1 MTGAWR
7 CFIIMSRA
15 LFLLLFSSLIAPLHG
30 KETAGLQQDLLK
42 VYQTWRQTMI
52 RKDYKSW
59 KQVTAYARQIE
70 TRNLVVSQ
78 KKRFPSAMFALP
90 MKPPAIERL
99 RLLQVNE
106 KGPTAVAI
114 FYGKADLDVK
124 AAAPNSLLVLRY
136 LKEGNQWKFYRLALM
151 SQLPPEVIAD
161 VSANTLGFLKDAV
174 FQPSGRSP
182 NVQKPCEIPD
192 YIADIH
198 LITYG
203 FDTSV
208 TVNGISTHEASDT
221 HGTQLVIGGLRNGKN
236 TIEVEGKRLRG
247 SAKGKKSLKVSVHLK
262 TGNRKSPAVQVF
274 EFKPD
279 PAKGPY
285 TYTGEF
291 VVDKTTIG
299 RHFRR

>member
-1 MTGAWR
+1 M
-7 CFIIMSRA
+7 FRA
-15 LFLLLFSSLIAPLHG
+15 LCLLLFSSLIVPLHA
-30 KETAGLQQDLLK
+30 KESAGLQRDLLK
-42 VYQTWRQTMI
+42 VYQTWRQSMI

-78 KKRFPSAMFALP
+78 KKRFPAAMFALP
-90 MKPPAIERL
+90 MKPPAIDRL
-99 RLLQVNE
+99 RLLQVKA
-106 KGPTAVAI
+106 KGPTAVAV

-124 AAAPNSLLVLRY
+124 AAVPNSLLVLRY
-136 LKEGNQWKFYRLALM
+136 VKEGHQWKFYRLALM

-161 VSANTLGFLKDAV
+161 IGANKLGFLKDAA
-174 FQPSGRSP
+174 FQPSDRIPSI
-182 NVQKPCEIPD
+182 QKPCESPD

-221 HGTQLVIGGLRNGKN
+221 HGTQLVIGGLKKGKN
-236 TIEVEGKRLRG
+236 TIQVKGKRL
-247 SAKGKKSLKVSVHLK
+247 KSSDSGQRNLKVSVHLK
-262 TGNRKSPAVQVF
+262 TGNRKTPAVQVF

-279 PAKGPY
+279 PAQGPF
-285 TYTGEF
+285 TYTGDF
-291 VVDKTTIG
+291 IVDKTTIG
-299 RHFRR
+299 RHARR

>member
-1 MTGAWR
+1 MLGDACR
-7 CFIIMSRA
+7 IMFRA
-15 LFLLLFSSLIAPLHG
+15 LCVLLFSSLIVPLHG
-30 KETAGLQQDLLK
+30 KEPTVLQRDLQP
-42 VYQTWRQTMI
+42 VYQQWRQTMI
-52 RKDYKSW
+52 KKDYKGW
-59 KQVTAYARQIE
+59 KKVTAYARQIE

-99 RLLQVNE
+99 RLLQVRS
-106 KGPTAVAI
+106 KGPTAVAVY
-114 FYGKADLDVK
+114 YGKADLDVK
-124 AAAPNSLLVLRY
+124 AAVPNSLLVLRY

-151 SQLPPEVIAD
+151 GQLPPEVVAD
-161 VSANTLGFLKDAV
+161 IGANKLGFLKDAA
-174 FQPSGRSP
+174 FQPSGQSP
-182 NVQKPCEIPD
+182 RVQKPCEIPD

-203 FDTSV
+203 FDTTV
-208 TVNGISTHEASDT
+208 TVNGISSHEASDT
-221 HGTQLVIGGLRNGKN
+221 HGTQLVIGGLKKGKN
-236 TIEVEGKRLRG
+236 TIQVKGERLGR
-247 SAKGKKSLKVSVHLK
+247 SASGKKNLKVSVHLK

-279 PAKGPY
+279 PAKGPF

-299 RHFRR
+299 RHAKR